1 MVWPTDAK
9 RAAGRVRT
17 SAPPFGFE
25 RTVKDSL
32 RRRRPNPAAQAAYAA
47 DSPYAVLDVVPL
59 GTGSALPTKTR
70 HLSAT
75 AVRRDGRVVLF
86 DCGEGTQL
94 QIQRAGLGRGRLDAV
109 CITHL
114 HGDHFYGLPGLLT
127 TLALLGRTGPLTLAG
142 PEEIEAILAA
152 LPGTRPENLPFEIRH
167 VGLRAGFGHAVVYED
182 AHVAIE
188 ARPLEHR
195 GFCAGYRYQEKE
207 RPGHV
212 DGEAAR
218 AAGLTRRDEFDAIK
232 RGDAAVLPDGR
243 RVPAA
248 GLVGPPRP
256 GAAVA
261 YVLDTVPCAGGVE
274 LARGADLLIHE
285 ATFGEERRERAREVG
300 HSTARQA
307 AEVARDA
314 GARRLLITH
323 FSARYDSPQALVD
336 EARAVFPNTDAA
348 VELQVVSVAPPEP

>member
-1 MVWPTDAK
+1 M
-9 RAAGRVRT
+9 
-17 SAPPFGFE
+17 
-25 RTVKDSL
+25 
-32 RRRRPNPAAQAAYAA
+32 
-47 DSPYAVLDVVPL
+47 LDVVPL

-75 AVRRDGRVVLF
+75 AVRRAGRVVLF

-94 QIQRAGLGRGRLDAV
+94 QMQRAGLGRGRLDAV

-114 HGDHFYGLPGLLT
+114 HGDHLFGLPGLLT
-127 TLALLGRTGPLTLAG
+127 TLSMMDRTEPLTLAG
-142 PEEIEAILAA
+142 PRDLEGILAA
-152 LPGTRPENLPFEIRH
+152 LPGTRPENLSFEIRH
-167 VGLRAGFGHAVVYED
+167 VPLSEGFEHAVVYED
-182 AHVAIE
+182 EHVTVE

-195 GFCAGYRYQEKE
+195 VFCAGYRYQEKTQ
-207 RPGHV
+207 PGHV
-212 DGEAAR
+212 DGDAAR
-218 AAGLTRRDEFDAIK
+218 AAGLTRREEFDAVK
-232 RGDAAVLPDGR
+232 RGDDAVLPDGT

-256 GAAVA
+256 GASVA
-261 YVLDTVPCAGGVE
+261 YVLDTMPCAGGIA

-285 ATFGEERRERAREVG
+285 ATFGEERAARAVEVG

-307 AEVARDA
+307 AEVAREA

-323 FSARYDSPQALVD
+323 FSARYDSPQALVG

-348 VELQVVSVAPPEP
+348 VELEVVPVSPPKL